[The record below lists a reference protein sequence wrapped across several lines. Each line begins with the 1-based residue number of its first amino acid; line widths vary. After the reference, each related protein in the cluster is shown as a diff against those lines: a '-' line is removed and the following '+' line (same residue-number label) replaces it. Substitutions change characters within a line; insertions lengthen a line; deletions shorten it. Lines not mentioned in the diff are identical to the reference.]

1 MCIGL
6 KAQQN
11 EDEKILSLSPRKTF
25 VLDLYNFNSN
35 SDNSEFKTFSQ

>member
-11 EDEKILSLSPRKTF
+11 EDEKILSPRKTF
-25 VLDLYNFNSN
+25 VLVLYNFNSN